1 MLDFGSLPPE
11 VNSAKMFSGPGAG
24 SLIAAASAWN
34 QLAAELNSAAL
45 GYDKAIT
52 TLSSDEWMGPASVSM
67 AQAAEPYVAWMT
79 ATAAQAE
86 QSAAQ
91 AQAAVAA
98 YETALAATVP
108 VPLIAANRVE
118 LKQLMSN
125 NTLGQNTAAIA
136 ANEAQYGEM
145 WAQDA
150 TAMYGYAGQSAAATK
165 VTPFTAAPEVANP
178 SAQATQA
185 TATTAATATSAGT
198 SQSTLSQL
206 VSSLPSQL
214 QSLAS
219 PAATTSTTPS
229 YPILTELW
237 YLYSG
242 QSTLPT
248 NLNEVVTGY
257 NSYSALW
264 YNTEGLPYFS
274 VGMANFGVQ
283 IAKSVGALGGA
294 APAAAQAAPALGGL
308 GGLGAGLG
316 GGGAGGTLGAGSI
329 SAGLGN
335 AATLGKLSVPSSWAG
350 VTPAASHAPISVEG
364 LAPASPEAGGQGNL
378 LGGMPLAGGA
388 TRGASFASPR
398 YGFKPTVMARPPFA
412 G

>member
-1 MLDFGSLPPE
+1 MLDFGALPPE
-11 VNSAKMFSGPGAG
+11 VNSARMFSGPGSG
-24 SLIAAASAWN
+24 TLIAAASAWN

-45 GYDKAIT
+45 SYDNVII
-52 TLSSDEWMGPASVSM
+52 TLSSDEWMGPASASM
-67 AQAAEPYVAWMT
+67 AQAAEPYVTWMT
-79 ATAAQAE
+79 NTSVQAE
-86 QSAAQ
+86 QAATQ
-91 AQAAVAA
+91 AQAAAGA

-108 VPLIAANRVE
+108 IPVVVANRAE
-118 LKQLMSN
+118 LEQLMSN
-125 NTLGQNTAAIA
+125 NVLGQNTAAIA

-150 TAMYGYAGQSAAATK
+150 TAMYSYAAQSAAATK
-165 VTPFTAAPEVANP
+165 VTPFTAAPAVANP
-178 SAQATQA
+178 SGQATQ
-185 TATTAATATSAGT
+185 TSATTAAAATSAGT

-206 VSSLPSQL
+206 VSGLPNQL
-214 QSLAS
+214 QNLAS

-257 NSYSALW
+257 NSYSSLW

-294 APAAAQAAPALGGL
+294 PAAAQAAPAMGGL

-316 GGGAGGTLGAGSI
+316 GGGTGGTLGAGSI

-350 VTPAASHAPISVEG
+350 VAPAASHAPISVEG
-364 LAPASPEAGGQGNL
+364 LAPAAPEAGGQGNL

-398 YGFKPTVMARPPFA
+398 YGVKPTVMARPPFA